1 MQKRWSSV
9 LLSAVLLGAP
19 AALSAQVAPE
29 SPMLLPPRSEPGLG
43 VFLVDTYGGG
53 LGGLVIW
60 RSPSYNWGLRGGIA
74 EDSGDDIAFFGG
86 IDFVGDLHRETR
98 DLPLDIDWLVGAFLS
113 VGDNLLIS
121 APLGLTIGHTFP
133 AEGATFTP
141 FFTPRMVLDIGFFED
156 AEGDTESDA
165 DLDFAADLGLD
176 LRLAG
181 FRPVIRFAASVG
193 RDAIGV
199 GLVF

>member
-1 MQKRWSSV
+1 MRKRWSSV
-9 LLSAVLLGAP
+9 LLSLVLLGAP
-19 AALSAQVAPE
+19 AAVSAQVAPE
-29 SPMLLPPRSEPGLG
+29 SPMLLPPRSEAGLG

-74 EDSGDDIAFFGG
+74 EDSGDNIAFFGG

-98 DLPLDIDWLVGAFLS
+98 DLPLDIDWLIGAFLS

-121 APLGLTIGHTFP
+121 APLGVTIGHTFP

-141 FFTPRMVLDIGFFED
+141 FFTPRMVLDIAFFED
-156 AEGDTESDA
+156 VEGDTESDV

-176 LRLAG
+176 LRLRG
-181 FRPVIRFAASVG
+181 FNPMIRFAASLG